1 MISKDL
7 RDTFWVREMFQ
18 NRAIVMAAKLS
29 KVSPHALV
37 QPVRASLSGR
47 RADRRK
53 TEQALGPGPRR
64 SAGDPPPPPR
74 EEVTWN
80 C

>member
-7 RDTFWVREMFQ
+7 RDIFGLMEMFQ
-18 NRAIVMAAKLS
+18 NRAVVMAAQLRKL
-29 KVSPHALV
+29 SPHAQV
-37 QPVRASLSGR
+37 QPVKTSLSGR

-53 TEQALGPGPRR
+53 TERAVGPGPRR
-64 SAGDPPPPPR
+64 SAGGPPHW
-74 EEVTWN
+74 EVTGT